1 MSNGKTKRKSI
12 AYQGNKEYR
21 LLYQDDKHEKT
32 LYITTLGSAI

>member
-1 MSNGKTKRKSI
+1 MSDGKTKRKSI

-21 LLYQDDKHEKT
+21 LLYQDDKDEKT